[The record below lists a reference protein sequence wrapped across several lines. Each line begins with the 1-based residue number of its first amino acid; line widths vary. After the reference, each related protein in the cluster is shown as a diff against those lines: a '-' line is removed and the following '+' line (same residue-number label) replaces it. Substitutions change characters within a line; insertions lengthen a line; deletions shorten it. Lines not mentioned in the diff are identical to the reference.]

1 MGELGCC
8 FVVDV
13 LLLFLSVFQSGGGG
27 WYRGALLI
35 SGVSPPSAC
44 SADSN
49 RSVGWLRSLD
59 WSVAGPV
66 GLNKIYSVIVIVSS
80 TNKYRKHKSSML
92 I

>member
-13 LLLFLSVFQSGGGG
+13 LLLFSSVFSKWGGGG
-27 WYRGALLI
+27 YRGTLLI
-35 SGVSPPSAC
+35 SGVSLPSAC

-66 GLNKIYSVIVIVSS
+66 GSFIVIVSS